1 MDGYAAQQREFD
13 WLVQP
18 SVMTRALRDLR
29 IGCDAQLAVDVGC
42 GTSSS
47 MAAALRDDLGARAVL
62 CLDKDAAAVEFLR
75 REGVTA
81 LQCDVADLDAGVVA
95 PGSVDLVVDK
105 SALDCILCSDEV
117 DSYLRGVHAMLR
129 PGGSYAIAS
138 FRTEDELRRIFG
150 NAWRWDWCVALT
162 ERCRLVV
169 LAKDA
174 GHEVLAPPVVT
185 PDATPRDRFPLAVAD
200 AYEEMFSAEERKWY
214 SLIDFRGDLAA
225 VFPGAETLSAADAAL
240 FMRRMG

>member
-1 MDGYAAQQREFD
+1 MDGYVAQQREFD
-13 WLVQP
+13 WLCEP
-18 SVMTRALRDLR
+18 AVMTRALRQLR
-29 IGCDAQLAVDVGC
+29 VGCDAGLAVDVGC

-62 CLDKDAAAVEFLR
+62 CLDKDVAAVEFLR
-75 REGVTA
+75 REGITA
-81 LQCDVADLDAGVVA
+81 LQCDIGDPDSRVVA

-105 SALDCILCSDEV
+105 SALDCILCSDGV
-117 DSYLRGVHAMLR
+117 GCYLRGVHAMLR

-150 NAWRWDWCVALT
+150 DAWRWDRCVALT

-169 LAKDA
+169 LAKGPGDD
-174 GHEVLAPPVVT
+174 VVAPRTVT

-200 AYEEMFSAEERKWY
+200 AYAEMFSAEERKWY
-214 SLIDFRGDLAA
+214 SLVDFRGDLAA

>member
-18 SVMTRALRDLR
+18 SVMTRALRQLR
-29 IGCDAQLAVDVGC
+29 VGCDAGLAVDVGC

-81 LQCDVADLDAGVVA
+81 HRCDIADPDAGVVA

-117 DSYLRGVHAMLR
+117 ESYLRGVHAMLR

-150 NAWRWDWCVALT
+150 NAWRWDRCVSLT
-162 ERCRLVV
+162 ARCRLVV
-169 LAKDA
+169 LAKNA
-174 GHEVLAPPVVT
+174 GNEVLAPPVVT

-200 AYEEMFSAEERKWY
+200 AYEEMFSEEERKWY